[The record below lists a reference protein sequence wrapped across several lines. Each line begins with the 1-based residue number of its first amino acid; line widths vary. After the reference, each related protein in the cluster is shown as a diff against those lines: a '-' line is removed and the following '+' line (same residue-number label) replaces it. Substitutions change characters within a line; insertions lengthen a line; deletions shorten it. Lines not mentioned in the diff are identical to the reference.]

1 MITIIDE
8 RDRYIKNYQDA
19 LDKTGRQAS
28 GWPIIT
34 AEQISCDSSLVS
46 LDQQPPDTDQAPDKN
61 FPPEE
66 EYGEDDCDRLDS
78 GEIYF
83 DADEKP
89 FGYFEKEPIGLGPK
103 KAGPKT
109 GDGRQQGDPKDH
121 QCEPGMTEIGGWII
135 CKHCGADL
143 KQIAP

>member
-46 LDQQPPDTDQAPDKN
+46 LYQHPPDTDQAPDKN

-66 EYGEDDCDRLDS
+66 EYGEDDCD
-78 GEIYF
+78 ETYF
-83 DADEKP
+83 EPDEK
-89 FGYFEKEPIGLGPK
+89 ESV
-103 KAGPKT
+103 APKT
-109 GDGRQQGDPKDH
+109 GDGRQQGIPDAPSPYRDWVSPEGDDDPKDH